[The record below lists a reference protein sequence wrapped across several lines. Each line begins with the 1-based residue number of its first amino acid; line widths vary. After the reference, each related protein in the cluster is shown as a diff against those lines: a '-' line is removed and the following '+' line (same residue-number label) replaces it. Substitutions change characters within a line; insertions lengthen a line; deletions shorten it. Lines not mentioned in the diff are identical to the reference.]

1 MKNGDIVTLK
11 HNRVVVQLL
20 SDDME
25 HNTNIKS
32 LVYGRTA
39 DFTTFRRGDVATVVE
54 VNQYNKARVK
64 ILYKLGMW
72 WGNISD
78 LLVIE

>member
-11 HNRVVVQLL
+11 HDRVIVQLL
-20 SDDME
+20 SDNME
-25 HNTNIKS
+25 HNTNVKS
-32 LVYGRTA
+32 LVYGGVA
-39 DFTTFRRGDVATVVE
+39 DFTTFRRGDVATVIE

-64 ILYKLGMW
+64 ILYKSGMW